1 MSRMSGSLWYLKRC
15 DLFEKLAPAEIERLE
30 QRAQVRNFARKGLIY
45 LPNDQADAVLLLAK
59 GRVKIV
65 NLTADGKQSILAF
78 IEPGELFGE
87 LAVFGPSEREEFAE
101 VMDAATVILI
111 PATEMRRL
119 MESHPDISLGVTKL
133 MGFRRRRVERRLRHL
148 LFRSNRERLIHLLLE
163 LVEQYGVQT
172 PAGVSL
178 TIRLSHQDLAS
189 VIGSTRESVTLVLGE
204 LAAEGIVDVSR
215 RQLVISSLK
224 KLAAS
229 VAVDPPEVVRCS

>member
-1 MSRMSGSLWYLKRC
+1 MSGSLWYLKRC
-15 DLFEKLAPAEIERLE
+15 DLFEKLAPAEVERLE

-65 NLTADGKQSILAF
+65 NITAEGKQSILAF

-87 LAVFGPSEREEFAE
+87 LAVFGPGEREEFAE
-101 VMDAATVILI
+101 VMDPATVVLI
-111 PATEMRRL
+111 PAAEMRRL
-119 MESHPDISLGVTKL
+119 MESHPDVSLGITKL
-133 MGFRRRRVERRLRHL
+133 MGLRRRRIERRLRHL

-163 LVEQYGVQT
+163 LAEQYGCQT
-172 PAGVSL
+172 PTGVTLS
-178 TIRLSHQDLAS
+178 IRLSHQDLAS

-204 LAAEGIVDVSR
+204 LASEGIVDVSR
-215 RQLVISSLK
+215 RQLVIASLK

-229 VAVDPPEVVRCS
+229 VAVEPPEVVRCS